1 MQLHYSLILTP
12 FLTGFVGYFT
22 NYLAIKMLFR
32 PHKKSWYSFGWQ
44 GVIPRNRS
52 KLAKEIGKLVG
63 NELIKEDDIIK
74 SIKDEQFQALLSD
87 FIRKELKRLL
97 NSEGNIYLNDILKK
111 LNLPVEELIK
121 ITLDVIIKNEEF
133 KSKFN
138 EVLKDLI
145 DLISDFLGKRKIGD
159 LKIDINEIYSR
170 IYVNAIENGS
180 WQQIVVSSLKEK
192 LYDWLYS
199 GKKIKEILPDS
210 LNDKIYELS
219 PILAEKLINQVR
231 QLFND
236 PIFKIKITRKIID
249 WKNNYFGDS
258 FFDQLKLGVLN
269 AFLGDDKIAELVDN
283 ELPKILNTISE
294 DKSTFENIKG
304 MISNQFN
311 ILLDKQVSHFVDFLG
326 VENVHSFINR
336 IMVSFEWYLRS
347 EAFGE
352 TIFNFLKNL
361 MEQNGQKSFNEVL
374 TLLDID
380 IKNFLGKLLSYS
392 TIIERRDVIEKI
404 LVDLISGINISLM
417 FRSMTENSYENIA
430 EKIRSEINLLL
441 DRNIPNVIRSLNIP
455 KIVEDRINT
464 LNLYQ
469 VEGLLF
475 SFMSDQFKWIN
486 ILGFILGFIFGMMQS
501 VFVII
506 YGGIV

>member
-1 MQLHYSLILTP
+1 LQLHYSLILTP

-32 PHKKSWYSFGWQ
+32 PHKKRWYSFGWQ

-87 FIRKELKRLL
+87 FTRKELKRLL
-97 NSEGNIYLNDILKK
+97 NCEGNIYLNDILKK

-121 ITLDVIIKNEEF
+121 ITLDVILKDEEF
-133 KSKFN
+133 KNKFD
-138 EVLKDLI
+138 EALKDLI

-159 LKIDINEIYSR
+159 LEIDINEMYSH

-180 WQQIVVSSLKEK
+180 WQQLVVSSLREK
-192 LYDWLYS
+192 LHDWLYS

-269 AFLGDDKIAELVDN
+269 AFLSDDKIAELVDN
-283 ELPKILNTISE
+283 ELPKILNTIAE
-294 DKSTFENIKG
+294 DRSTFENIKG

-326 VENVHSFINR
+326 VENVHGLINKM
-336 IMVSFEWYLRS
+336 MVSLEGYLRS

-374 TLLDID
+374 TSFGID
-380 IKNFLGKLLSYS
+380 IKNFLGKFLSYS
-392 TIIERRDVIEKI
+392 TVIEKRDVIEKI
-404 LVDLISGINISLM
+404 LVDLISRINISVM
-417 FRSMTENSYENIA
+417 FKSMSENSYENIA
-430 EKIRSEINLLL
+430 EKIHGEINLLL
-441 DRNIPNVIRSLNIP
+441 DRNIPNVIRGLNIP

-501 VFVII
+501 LFVIM
-506 YGGIV
+506 YGG